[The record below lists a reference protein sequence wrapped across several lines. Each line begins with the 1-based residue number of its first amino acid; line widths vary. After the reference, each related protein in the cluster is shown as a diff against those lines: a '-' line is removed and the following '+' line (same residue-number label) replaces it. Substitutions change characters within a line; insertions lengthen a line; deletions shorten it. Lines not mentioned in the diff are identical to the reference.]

1 LRQRLHKLG
10 FGEEVVEETAAKL
23 KEQDII
29 GDFAFAQFWKD
40 SRLSS
45 KPRSKRLII
54 RELREKKVG
63 EEIAEDV
70 ARDIDDEANAYRLGC
85 SRLPFWANLDYP
97 AFYRRL
103 AGYLSYRGFSY
114 EVIRLTAVRLW
125 RERKGN
131 DSD

>member
-1 LRQRLHKLG
+1 MEKA
-10 FGEEVVEETAAKL
+10 VAKL

-103 AGYLSYRGFSY
+103 AGYLNYRGFSY

-125 RERKGN
+125 RERKGS